1 MASNL
6 LVASGV
12 SDPFLLVERVVPA
25 VVRETLRRW
34 RFVFVVLNEINR
46 SLGNGRRGD
55 AALRRVSPG
64 SPLSNGWMG
73 CANLIPYRGHLG
85 PSTVLAYC
93 QHSAGDWRNRI

>member
-46 SLGNGRRGD
+46 SLGNGRRDDGNSPR
-55 AALRRVSPG
+55 AHPALVPRVTP
-64 SPLSNGWMG
+64 P
-73 CANLIPYRGHLG
+73 
-85 PSTVLAYC
+85 
-93 QHSAGDWRNRI
+93 